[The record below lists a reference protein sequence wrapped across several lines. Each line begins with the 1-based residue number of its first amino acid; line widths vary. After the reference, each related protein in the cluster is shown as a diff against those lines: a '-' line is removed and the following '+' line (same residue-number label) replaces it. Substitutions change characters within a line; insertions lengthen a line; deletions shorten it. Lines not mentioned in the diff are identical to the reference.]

1 MHASSNPPPVAKPG
15 MPLRWTYAIL
25 ILAFLFVLMPF
36 LFWRATWFGRP
47 LTEDE
52 LAKNFAD
59 LQHPRKIQHALA
71 QVGDRIAR
79 NDQSVHRWYPQVA
92 AQASSPVHE
101 LRTTAAWVMGQ
112 DNTVPEFHQA
122 LLALLRDA
130 HPMVRRN
137 AALAL
142 VRFADPSG
150 HDEILAL
157 LQPYELPAPAA
168 GTLDHRLQPGDVVNP
183 GTLIGHLRA
192 GETETEIRC
201 EVPGTLDLAVGR
213 RNHGR
218 RRAGN
223 CQPVARSGFYVGG
236 TARPGVGG
244 PRGRFAVG
252 RALQQS
258 VRRFARSH
266 SAPGPRNRPCHPCT
280 YSRIGV
286 DVSATSAFLRPP
298 R

>member
-201 EVPGTLDLAVGR
+201 EVPGTLERWLLAEGTTVAAGQ
-213 RNHGR
+213 GIASLSPDPASTWEAL
-218 RRAGN
+218 RAL
-223 CQPVARSGFYVGG
+223 AL
-236 TARPGVGG
+236 
-244 PRGRFAVG
+244 VG
-252 RALQQS
+252 RAEDLPL
-258 VRRFARSH
+258 VERFSNRFGDLPEAIQRQARETARAIHARTPASE
-266 SAPGPRNRPCHPCT
+266 
-280 YSRIGV
+280 
-286 DVSATSAFLRPP
+286 
-298 R
+298 